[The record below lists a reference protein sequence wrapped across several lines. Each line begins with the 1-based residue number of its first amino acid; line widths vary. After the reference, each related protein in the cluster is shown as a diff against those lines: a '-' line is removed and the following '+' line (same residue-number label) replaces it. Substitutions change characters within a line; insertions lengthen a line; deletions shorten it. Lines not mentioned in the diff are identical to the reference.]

1 MDNKAKTGVLQAA
14 NILMIAMLL
23 SRLLGYVRDIIILAK
38 FGQNSY
44 TDAYNAAFSV
54 PDTLYMLL
62 VGGALSAAFIP
73 IFSSYLARQEE
84 KQGWKSVSIIFNW
97 IMLLMVIGVTLGI
110 VLAPQFVDILVP
122 GFDSTTKHLTISL
135 TRIMFIQVIF
145 MCFAGIST
153 GILQSYKNFTAPAL
167 GSVLYNVGI
176 IVGGLVLMRPIE
188 HFFPGYGIAGFS
200 IGVVFGAFLNFFVQ
214 FRALLKI
221 GIHYTFSFDTKDEGF
236 RELIIL
242 IIPVLIGLGAQ
253 QLNLFV
259 NQNLASGLAPGL
271 LTALRNAQRIM
282 QVPIS
287 IFGIAVGVAV
297 FPTMTSLAAT
307 DRMKEFKE
315 TLVMGLRTVIF
326 ITIPASVGIAV
337 LSTPAIRLLYEYS
350 SGNFTAEN
358 TAQTAYALIFYCI
371 GTFAYAAVHTLS
383 RSFYA
388 LKDTKTPVWCAVLS
402 IVGNI
407 VFSLLLVGVMKQ
419 GGLALAY
426 SIAGILNMG
435 VLLLLLHRKIGA
447 FGGRALVKSIL
458 QTILIS
464 AVMGVVVYAVAW
476 LFEQFL
482 PVNTKIFQMIQI
494 LLSIGV
500 GVVVYAFISLKL
512 QMPEAEQAMN
522 IFKRKFGRILHRHH
536 KKGDENK
543 QTENQDIQEIKAED
557 NPEDNS
563 EDNPDTADKQTA
575 AEDKQEKN
583 HTK

>member
-1 MDNKAKTGVLQAA
+1 LDTKAKSGVLHAA

-23 SRLLGYVRDIIILAK
+23 SRLLGYVRDIIILAT

-73 IFSSYLARQEE
+73 IFSSYIARNQEQ
-84 KQGWKSVSIIFNW
+84 QGWKSVSIIFNW

-110 VLAPQFVDILVP
+110 IFAPAFVDILVP
-122 GFDSTTKHLTISL
+122 GFDAQTKQLTICL

-145 MCFAGIST
+145 MCFSGIST
-153 GILQSYKNFTAPAL
+153 GLLQSYKNFTAPAL

-176 IVGGLVLMRPIE
+176 IIGGLLLMKPIE

-200 IGVVFGAFLNFFVQ
+200 IGVVLGAFLNFFVQ

-221 GIHYTFSFDTKDEGF
+221 GINYQFSFDTKDEGF

-259 NQNLASGLAPGL
+259 NQNLASGLSPGL

-297 FPTMTSLAAT
+297 FPTMTGLAAT
-307 DRMKEFKE
+307 EKIKEFKE
-315 TLVMGLRTVIF
+315 TLIMGIRTVIF
-326 ITIPASVGIAV
+326 VTIPASVGIAV
-337 LSTPAIRLLYEYS
+337 LSTPIIRLLYEYS
-350 SGNFTAEN
+350 GGNFTAEN
-358 TAQTAYALIFYCI
+358 TAQTAYALTFYCI
-371 GTFAYAAVHTLS
+371 GIFAYSAVHTLS

-388 LKDTKTPVWCAVLS
+388 LKDTRTPVWCAVIS

-407 VFSLLLVGVMKQ
+407 IFSLLLVNVMQQ

-426 SIAGILNMG
+426 SIAGILNMA
-435 VLLLLLHRKIGA
+435 VLLFLLHRKIGA
-447 FGGRALVKSIL
+447 FGGKALVTSVIK
-458 QTILIS
+458 TIAIA
-464 AVMGVVVYAVAW
+464 AVMGVIVYAVSFIFENF
-476 LFEQFL
+476 LFVEYK
-482 PVNTKIFQMIQI
+482 VMQI
-494 LLSIGV
+494 IEILISIAIGV
-500 GVVVYAFISLKL
+500 LVYAFISLKL
-512 QMPEAEQAMN
+512 KMPEAEQAMG
-522 IFKRKFGRILHRHH
+522 IFKRKFGRRSKRKSESKSQTDQNMID
-536 KKGDENK
+536 DEEK
-543 QTENQDIQEIKAED
+543 ITDIKD
-557 NPEDNS
+557 D
-563 EDNPDTADKQTA
+563 DKL
-575 AEDKQEKN
+575 
-583 HTK
+583 

>member
-1 MDNKAKTGVLQAA
+1 MDTKAKTGVLQAA
-14 NILMIAMLL
+14 NILMITMLL
-23 SRLLGYVRDIIILAK
+23 SRLLGYVRDIIILDR

-73 IFSSYLARQEE
+73 IFSSYLARKEE
-84 KQGWKSVSIIFNW
+84 KKGWRSVSIIFNW

-110 VLAPQFVDILVP
+110 LLAPQFVEILVP
-122 GFDSTTKHLTISL
+122 GFDPATKQLTITL

-145 MCFAGIST
+145 MCFSGIST

-176 IVGGLVLMRPIE
+176 IVGGLVLMQPIE

-200 IGVVFGAFLNFFVQ
+200 IGVVIGALLNFFVQ

-221 GIHYTFSFDTKDEGF
+221 GIDYTFTFDTKDEGF
-236 RELIIL
+236 RELIVL

-259 NQNLASGLAPGL
+259 NQNLASALAPGL

-307 DRMKEFKE
+307 DRMREFKE
-315 TLVMGLRTVIF
+315 TLMMGVRTVIF

-337 LSTPAIRLLYEYS
+337 LSVPVIRLLYEYS
-350 SGNFTAEN
+350 GGNFTALN
-358 TAQTAYALIFYCI
+358 TSQTAYALIFYCI

-402 IVGNI
+402 IIGNI
-407 VFSLLLVGVMKQ
+407 FFSVLLVRVLEH

-426 SIAGILNMG
+426 SIAGVLNMSA
-435 VLLLLLHRKIGA
+435 LLWLLHRKIGA
-447 FGGRALVKSIL
+447 FGGKALINSMLK
-458 QTILIS
+458 TIAIS
-464 AVMGVVVYAVAW
+464 AIMGVVVFAVAEV
-476 LFEQFL
+476 FEMFL
-482 PVNTKIFQMIQI
+482 PVHSKAVQLVQI
-494 LLSIGV
+494 LLSIAV
-500 GVVVYAFISLKL
+500 GVLVYAIVSLKL
-512 QMPEAEQAMN
+512 KMPEAEEAMK
-522 IFKRKFGRILHRHH
+522 IFKRKFGGKFGR
-536 KKGDENK
+536 KK
-543 QTENQDIQEIKAED
+543 
-557 NPEDNS
+557 
-563 EDNPDTADKQTA
+563 A
-575 AEDKQEKN
+575 AENAVVADDDIADDNEK
-583 HTK
+583 K

>member
-1 MDNKAKTGVLQAA
+1 MDTKAKSGVLHAA

-23 SRLLGYVRDIIILAK
+23 SRLLGYVRDIIILAT

-73 IFSSYLARQEE
+73 IFSSYIARNQEQ
-84 KQGWKSVSIIFNW
+84 QGWKSVSIIFNW

-110 VLAPQFVDILVP
+110 IFAPAFVDILVP
-122 GFDSTTKHLTISL
+122 GFDAQTKQLTICL

-145 MCFAGIST
+145 MCFSGIST
-153 GILQSYKNFTAPAL
+153 GLLQSYKNFTAPAL

-176 IVGGLVLMRPIE
+176 IIGGLLLMKPIE

-200 IGVVFGAFLNFFVQ
+200 IGVVLGAFLNFFVQ

-221 GIHYTFSFDTKDEGF
+221 GINYQFSFDTKDEGF

-259 NQNLASGLAPGL
+259 NQNLASGLSPGL

-297 FPTMTSLAAT
+297 FPTMTGLAAT
-307 DRMKEFKE
+307 EKIKEFKE
-315 TLVMGLRTVIF
+315 TLMMGIRTVIF
-326 ITIPASVGIAV
+326 VTIPASVGIAV
-337 LSTPAIRLLYEYS
+337 LSTPIIRLLYEYS
-350 SGNFTAEN
+350 GGNFTAEN
-358 TAQTAYALIFYCI
+358 TAQTAYALTFYCI
-371 GTFAYAAVHTLS
+371 GIFAYSAVHTLS

-388 LKDTKTPVWCAVLS
+388 LKDTRTPVWCAVIS

-407 VFSLLLVGVMKQ
+407 IFSLLLVNVMQQ

-426 SIAGILNMG
+426 SIAGILNMA
-435 VLLLLLHRKIGA
+435 VLLFLLHRKIGA
-447 FGGRALVKSIL
+447 FGGKALVTSVIK
-458 QTILIS
+458 TIAIA
-464 AVMGVVVYAVAW
+464 AVMGVIVYAVSFVFENF
-476 LFEQFL
+476 LFVEYK
-482 PVNTKIFQMIQI
+482 VMQI
-494 LLSIGV
+494 IEILISIAIGV
-500 GVVVYAFISLKL
+500 LVYAFISLKL
-512 QMPEAEQAMN
+512 KMPEAEQAMG
-522 IFKRKFGRILHRHH
+522 IFKRKFGRRSKRKSESKSQTDQNMID
-536 KKGDENK
+536 DEEK
-543 QTENQDIQEIKAED
+543 ITDIKD
-557 NPEDNS
+557 D
-563 EDNPDTADKQTA
+563 DKL
-575 AEDKQEKN
+575 
-583 HTK
+583 

>member
-1 MDNKAKTGVLQAA
+1 MDNKAKSGVLQAA

-73 IFSSYLARQEE
+73 IFSSYIARKEE
-84 KQGWKSVSIIFNW
+84 EQGWKSVSIIFNW

-110 VLAPQFVDILVP
+110 ILAPYFVKILVP
-122 GFDSTTKHLTISL
+122 GFDAATMHLTVCL

-153 GILQSYKNFTAPAL
+153 GILQSYKNFTAPAV

-200 IGVVFGAFLNFFVQ
+200 IGVVLGAFLNFFVQ

-221 GIHYTFSFDTKDEGF
+221 GIHYRFSFDTKDEGF

-259 NQNLASGLAPGL
+259 NQNLASGLDPGL

-297 FPTMTSLAAT
+297 FPTMTGLAAT
-307 DRMKEFKE
+307 DKIREFKE
-315 TLVMGLRTVIF
+315 TMTMGIRTVVF
-326 ITIPASVGIAV
+326 VTIPASVGIAV
-337 LSTPAIRLLYEYS
+337 LSTPIIRLLY
-350 SGNFTAEN
+350 
-358 TAQTAYALIFYCI
+358 
-371 GTFAYAAVHTLS
+371 
-383 RSFYA
+383 
-388 LKDTKTPVWCAVLS
+388 
-402 IVGNI
+402 
-407 VFSLLLVGVMKQ
+407 
-419 GGLALAY
+419 
-426 SIAGILNMG
+426 
-435 VLLLLLHRKIGA
+435 
-447 FGGRALVKSIL
+447 
-458 QTILIS
+458 
-464 AVMGVVVYAVAW
+464 
-476 LFEQFL
+476 
-482 PVNTKIFQMIQI
+482 
-494 LLSIGV
+494 
-500 GVVVYAFISLKL
+500 
-512 QMPEAEQAMN
+512 
-522 IFKRKFGRILHRHH
+522 
-536 KKGDENK
+536 
-543 QTENQDIQEIKAED
+543 
-557 NPEDNS
+557 
-563 EDNPDTADKQTA
+563 
-575 AEDKQEKN
+575 
-583 HTK
+583 

>member
-1 MDNKAKTGVLQAA
+1 MDNKAKSGVLQAA

-73 IFSSYLARQEE
+73 IFSSYLARKEE
-84 KQGWKSVSIIFNW
+84 EQGWKSVSIIFNW

-110 VLAPQFVDILVP
+110 ILAPTFVDFLVP
-122 GFDSTTKHLTISL
+122 GFDAATKELTILL
-135 TRIMFIQVIF
+135 TRVMFIQVIF

-153 GILQSYKNFTAPAL
+153 GILQSYKNFTAPAI

-176 IVGGLVLMRPIE
+176 IVGGLLLMGPIE
-188 HFFPGYGIAGFS
+188 RFFPGYGIAGFS
-200 IGVVFGAFLNFFVQ
+200 IGVVLGAFLNFFVQ

-236 RELIIL
+236 RELIVL

-259 NQNLASGLAPGL
+259 NQNLASDLAPGL

-307 DRMKEFKE
+307 ERMKEFKE
-315 TLVMGLRTVIF
+315 TLMMGVRTVVF
-326 ITIPASVGIAV
+326 VTIPASVGIAV
-337 LSTPAIRLLYEYS
+337 LSSPIIRLLYEYS
-350 SGNFTAEN
+350 SGNFTAQN
-358 TAQTAYALIFYCI
+358 TSQTAYALIFYCI
-371 GTFAYAAVHTLS
+371 GIFGYSAVHTLS

-388 LKDTKTPVWCAVLS
+388 LKDTRTPVWCAVLS
-402 IVGNI
+402 ILGNV
-407 VFSLLLVGVMKQ
+407 VFSLLLVDVMQQ

-426 SIAGILNMG
+426 SIAGILNMAI
-435 VLLLLLHRKIGA
+435 LLFLLRRKIGA
-447 FGGRALVKSIL
+447 FGGRALLISMGK
-458 QTILIS
+458 TIGIS
-464 AVMGVVVYAVAW
+464 AVMGVVVLGIVC

-482 PVNTKIFQMIQI
+482 PITSKAVQLVQI

-512 QMPEAEQAMN
+512 KMPEAEQVMN
-522 IFKRKFGRILHRHH
+522 IFRRKFGRRGKAKNTAVTEKSAEEMTVEEEPSAAPSLP
-536 KKGDENK
+536 KENIE
-543 QTENQDIQEIKAED
+543 QESTERERKL
-557 NPEDNS
+557 
-563 EDNPDTADKQTA
+563 
-575 AEDKQEKN
+575 
-583 HTK
+583 

>member
-1 MDNKAKTGVLQAA
+1 MDTKAKSGVLHAA

-23 SRLLGYVRDIIILAK
+23 SRLLGYVRDIIILAT

-73 IFSSYLARQEE
+73 IFSSYIARNQEQ
-84 KQGWKSVSIIFNW
+84 QGWKSVSIIFNW

-110 VLAPQFVDILVP
+110 IFAPAFVDILVP
-122 GFDSTTKHLTISL
+122 GFDAQTKQLTICL

-145 MCFAGIST
+145 MCFSGIST
-153 GILQSYKNFTAPAL
+153 GLLQSYKNFTAPAL

-176 IVGGLVLMRPIE
+176 IIGGLLLMKPIE

-200 IGVVFGAFLNFFVQ
+200 IGVVLGAFLNFFVQ

-221 GIHYTFSFDTKDEGF
+221 GINYQFSFDTKDEGF

-259 NQNLASGLAPGL
+259 NQNLASGLSPGL

-297 FPTMTSLAAT
+297 FPTMTGLAAT
-307 DRMKEFKE
+307 EKIKEFKE
-315 TLVMGLRTVIF
+315 TLIMGIRTVIF
-326 ITIPASVGIAV
+326 VTIPASVGIAV
-337 LSTPAIRLLYEYS
+337 LSTPIIRLLYEYS
-350 SGNFTAEN
+350 GGNFTAEN
-358 TAQTAYALIFYCI
+358 TAQTAYALTFYCI
-371 GTFAYAAVHTLS
+371 GIFAYSAVHTLS

-388 LKDTKTPVWCAVLS
+388 LKDTRTPVWCAVIS

-407 VFSLLLVGVMKQ
+407 IFSLLLVNVMQQ

-426 SIAGILNMG
+426 SIAGILNMA
-435 VLLLLLHRKIGA
+435 VLLFLLHRKIGA
-447 FGGRALVKSIL
+447 FGGKALVTSVIK
-458 QTILIS
+458 TIAIA
-464 AVMGVVVYAVAW
+464 AVMGVIVYAVSFIFENF
-476 LFEQFL
+476 LFVEYK
-482 PVNTKIFQMIQI
+482 VMQI
-494 LLSIGV
+494 IEILISIAIGV
-500 GVVVYAFISLKL
+500 LVYAFISLKL
-512 QMPEAEQAMN
+512 KMPEAEQAMG
-522 IFKRKFGRILHRHH
+522 IFKRKFGRRSKRKSESKSQTDQNMID
-536 KKGDENK
+536 DEEK
-543 QTENQDIQEIKAED
+543 ITDIKD
-557 NPEDNS
+557 D
-563 EDNPDTADKQTA
+563 DKL
-575 AEDKQEKN
+575 
-583 HTK
+583 

>member
-1 MDNKAKTGVLQAA
+1 MDNKAKSGVLQAA

-73 IFSSYLARQEE
+73 IFSSYLARKEE
-84 KQGWKSVSIIFNW
+84 EQGWKSVSIIFNW

-110 VLAPQFVDILVP
+110 ILAPTFVDFLVP
-122 GFDSTTKHLTISL
+122 GFDAATKELTILL
-135 TRIMFIQVIF
+135 TRVMFIQVIF

-153 GILQSYKNFTAPAL
+153 GILQSYKNFTAPAI

-176 IVGGLVLMRPIE
+176 IVGGLLLMGPIE
-188 HFFPGYGIAGFS
+188 RFFPGYGIAGFS
-200 IGVVFGAFLNFFVQ
+200 IGVVLGAFLNFFVQ

-236 RELIIL
+236 RELIVL

-259 NQNLASGLAPGL
+259 NQNLASDLAPGL

-307 DRMKEFKE
+307 ERMKEFKE
-315 TLVMGLRTVIF
+315 TLMMGVRTVVF
-326 ITIPASVGIAV
+326 VTIPASVGIAV
-337 LSTPAIRLLYEYS
+337 LSSPIIRLLYEYS
-350 SGNFTAEN
+350 SGNFTAQN
-358 TAQTAYALIFYCI
+358 TSQTAYALIFYCI
-371 GTFAYAAVHTLS
+371 GIFGYSAVHTLS

-388 LKDTKTPVWCAVLS
+388 LKDTRTPVWCAVLS
-402 IVGNI
+402 ILGNV
-407 VFSLLLVGVMKQ
+407 VFSLLLVDVMQQ

-426 SIAGILNMG
+426 SIAGILNMAI
-435 VLLLLLHRKIGA
+435 LLFLLRRKIGA
-447 FGGRALVKSIL
+447 FGGRALLISMGK
-458 QTILIS
+458 TIGIS
-464 AVMGVVVYAVAW
+464 AVMGVVVLGIVC

-482 PVNTKIFQMIQI
+482 PITSKAVQLVQI

-512 QMPEAEQAMN
+512 KMPEAEQVMN
-522 IFKRKFGRILHRHH
+522 IFRRKFGRRGKTKNTAVTEKSAEEMTVEEEPSAAPSLP
-536 KKGDENK
+536 KENIE
-543 QTENQDIQEIKAED
+543 QESTERERKL
-557 NPEDNS
+557 
-563 EDNPDTADKQTA
+563 
-575 AEDKQEKN
+575 
-583 HTK
+583 